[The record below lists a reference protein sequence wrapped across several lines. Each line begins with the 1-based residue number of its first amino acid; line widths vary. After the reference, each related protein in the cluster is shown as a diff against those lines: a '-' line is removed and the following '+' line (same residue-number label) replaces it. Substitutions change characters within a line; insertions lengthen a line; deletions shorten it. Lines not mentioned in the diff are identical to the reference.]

1 MFVIIDW
8 EGVVNADGCRC
19 LKRDLKLLIGGSSFL
34 ELVNAGDPIYKWKA
48 AGVVANRSDRMGP
61 WLIND
66 RNS

>member
-1 MFVIIDW
+1 M
-8 EGVVNADGCRC
+8 

-48 AGVVANRSDRMGP
+48 ASVVANRSDRMEP
-61 WLIND
+61 WLVND